1 MGHTKYK
8 NMEMEVETDMGRETE
23 VEMLVVIGSVVLIYF
38 LVLIVF
44 ILIFFIQG
52 SEEAEQRLLLPAPR
66 LRPLGLLERGRF

>member
-1 MGHTKYK
+1 MTRSQGRGRRQHTEDM
-8 NMEMEVETDMGRETE
+8 NMEMEVEMET
-23 VEMLVVIGSVVLIYF
+23 VIGSGVFIYFRVLIF
-38 LVLIVF
+38 F